1 MNVDPAILRAFAG
14 MLGQS
19 AGALDGIDALAPFR
33 ASEGAVKGTDSDQA
47 NTLSAAAA
55 AAAVQGLAGRLGSV
69 AEIAAGVANDYQVAE
84 SEFTEKLVSMGGPK

>member
-1 MNVDPAILRAFAG
+1 MPRRA
-14 MLGQS
+14 
-19 AGALDGIDALAPFR
+19 
-33 ASEGAVKGTDSDQA
+33 EGRCR
-47 NTLSAAAA
+47 LSRPGRRAAAA